1 MQVQVQIGAKS
12 EAVHDASMEYSQSG
26 GISLKLSTKSGNNEI
41 KVPGESIF
49 GVYLCKSSAQQWR
62 RSSMQ
67 SFLGGVRRSLVGAS
81 RSASRRNSADACTNK
96 QGSSGV
102 SQQNSMLQTQQN
114 QSQHATAS
122 TNLLSPAGAP
132 SPSQLELGKKMVEPE
147 SAMIGVIELDAVP
160 QNASVYGYELSMND
174 LQQFVMTNTTSYCG
188 NVGSTS
194 VGGKESFDLVIFYLQ
209 TQVDGSSA
217 SQIVNGKGRLFCLR
231 LRLIQDSIDCVKV
244 VQDMRQMF
252 LNGHGSVSGAPDAK
266 YTVIVNPFSGTKK
279 AMQMYKQQI
288 RPMLQLAQIQINLIV
303 TERAGHAS
311 DIARAFDPHTTDA
324 IILCGGDG
332 IFHEFVN
339 GLMDRC
345 FDHGA
350 KDFESLNAQKC
361 LQVPLGYVPCGSGN
375 ALGKNINCPT
385 VPHAVLNVIK
395 RHCMKTD
402 LFSFEYL
409 SVGTSQQQKRHYGF
423 LEIMWT
429 LVADIDIESDKIRW
443 AGGLRFT
450 IWAVMRILKLRKYS
464 GSLYLFKDGM
474 QLDRGNELIPQLE
487 SAVLDSKQTV
497 AITEREFTYFMAM
510 NMPWCATDFLVAPL
524 SQLDDGQLDLY
535 WMHKDAG
542 RGNLL
547 KVLLDTESGQY
558 VNYPFVHHAKCSSFI
573 LIPGSSGSP
582 LADQRQQSQL
592 AAPLPIQEE
601 LQSIR
606 GLNGIIDVDGE
617 KIKYDGILVE
627 CLPRVL
633 NLIVP
638 QNLSSINW
646 FSTSS

>member
-1 MQVQVQIGAKS
+1 MQVYVGTKSGAM
-12 EAVHDASMEYSQSG
+12 HDASMEYSQSV
-26 GISLKLSTKSGNNEI
+26 GISLKLCTKSGNNEI
-41 KVPGESIF
+41 QIPAQSIF
-49 GVYLCKSSAQQWR
+49 GVYLCKSSVTQWR

-67 SFLGGVRRSLVGAS
+67 GFLGGARRSLVGAS
-81 RSASRRNSADACTNK
+81 RSASRRNSADASANK
-96 QGSSGV
+96 QINSGV
-102 SQQNSMLQTQQN
+102 SQQHSMLQKQQN
-114 QSQHATAS
+114 QSQHATGS
-122 TNLLSPAGAP
+122 TNVPSPASVP
-132 SPSQLELGKKMVEPE
+132 SPSQLEQGEKMVDSE
-147 SAMIGVIELDAVP
+147 SAMIGVIELDVVP
-160 QNASVYGYELSMND
+160 LNASIYGYELTKSD
-174 LQQFVMTNTTSYCG
+174 LQQFVMNNATSQRVQ
-188 NVGSTS
+188 VGSTRA
-194 VGGKESFDLVIFYLQ
+194 GGKEQYDLVILHLQ
-209 TQVDGSSA
+209 TKADGVGA

-231 LRLIQDSIDCVKV
+231 LRMIQDSLDCVKM
-244 VQDMRQMF
+244 VQDMRQMY
-252 LNGHGSVSGAPDAK
+252 LNGNGSASGTPAAK

-303 TERAGHAS
+303 TERAGHAA
-311 DIARAFDPHTTDA
+311 DIARAFDPDTTNA

-345 FDHGA
+345 SDHGV
-350 KDFESLNAQKC
+350 KDFDNLTAQKC
-361 LQVPLGYVPCGSGN
+361 LQVPLGFIPCGSGN
-375 ALGKNINCPT
+375 ALGKNINCPN

-395 RHCMKTD
+395 RHCIKTD

-450 IWAVMRILKLRKYS
+450 LWAVMRILKLRKYS

-474 QLDRGNELIPQLE
+474 QLDSGHDLIAQIQA
-487 SAVLDSKQTV
+487 AVLDSKQTV

-510 NMPWCATDFLVAPL
+510 NMPWCATDFLVAPQ

-547 KVLLDTESGQY
+547 KVLLDTESGKY

-582 LADQRQQSQL
+582 LPGKRQLSQL
-592 AAPLPIQEE
+592 SAPLTIQEE